1 MTITID
7 DPEYETASKAA
18 QLGSGIL
25 FAFFAVFL
33 SWANSPGIEAVQKK
47 PLLERLELVTSL
59 CLFVTLFSSFFNFF
73 QVTEYDNIVLDNRK
87 VDFVLDI
94 ARPIEWIAT
103 CPIMQLALVVYGGT
117 SIPAYRR
124 IVMPLLSVCVL
135 VLGTTAMLS
144 QRPEFLRFVLA
155 GIAFSIAMAMF
166 TLNRIQIVEHSN
178 GQEDLWRGSSDYW
191 KVSTL
196 LIATW
201 FPFPIWFSL
210 SPEGFGLVTDVLV
223 VQLGWAF
230 LNVFSKLTFMG
241 FFQYVKWREQARSRN
256 RVFESIMPAELVAGK
271 PLNIAHRSEAGI
283 LQAVVIDALTTLG
296 WAAKIERFTT
306 LLKAANVKTCDD
318 LAALSE
324 EECAEKVLPWDMVCA
339 CQQRVRKYK
348 IEETDACLDQ
358 LAQSEVMYGTAEGRA
373 YIQKQKTLYELE
385 NTPSNAPGNYVQ
397 GGVLDIEYLI
407 PQFAKVVENLVDRK
421 MKAQEE
427 ILSQHS
433 METQR
438 EIKEMKHQIQLVENS
453 VSSARLIDQVD
464 ARMAQVDRRMESME
478 KTISSLHMTHGNN
491 SKITMADL
499 PALQS
504 EPLLAAASFEN
515 SSKDPWMP
523 NMGRYNAE
531 VREDTMQVSALQ
543 NGSAAA
549 AQVFSGDFAIMDS
562 YTGAATNESS
572 AFASNNMPDSWTSNA
587 ANTMLGYGTSR
598 SLSPARQQAN
608 MQSIRTQ
615 SSPRSAQ
622 ADSSSQ
628 RPHTAHVM
636 TGMSPSNGVLHGR
649 RPRTA
654 DGMSSSLHGI
664 SFSNEAFQA
673 QHQHPQSP
681 EALHR
686 MPTQ

>member
-178 GQEDLWRGSSDYW
+178 GQEDLWRGSSDFW

-210 SPEGFGLVTDVLV
+210 SPEGFGFVTDVLV

-296 WAAKIERFTT
+296 WAGKIERFTT

-318 LAALSE
+318 LSALSE
-324 EECAEKVLPWDMVCA
+324 EQCAEKVLPWDMVCA

-438 EIKEMKHQIQLVENS
+438 EIKEMKHQIQNVENS

-464 ARMAQVDRRMESME
+464 ARMAQVDRRMENME
-478 KTISSLHMTHGNN
+478 KVICSLQMTDGRN
-491 SKITMADL
+491 SNITMADL
-499 PALQS
+499 PTLQS

-515 SSKDPWMP
+515 SSRDSWRP
-523 NMGRYNAE
+523 NTGRYNAE
-531 VREDTMQVSALQ
+531 LREDTMQVSAPQ

-549 AQVFSGDFAIMDS
+549 ARGFSGDFSIIDS
-562 YTGAATNESS
+562 YAGATTNESS
-572 AFASNNMPDSWTSNA
+572 AFASNNMPDSWNSKA

-608 MQSIRTQ
+608 VQSMRTQ
-615 SSPRSAQ
+615 SSSRSAQ

-636 TGMSPSNGVLHGR
+636 NGMSPSNDVFHGR
-649 RPRTA
+649 PERPRTA
-654 DGMSSSLHGI
+654 DGISSSLHGHDT
-664 SFSNEAFQA
+664 NESTGHYF
-673 QHQHPQSP
+673 PQ
-681 EALHR
+681 
-686 MPTQ
+686 Q